1 MANELFIML
10 NILFKGLHNFALKR
24 IIHALAKTKFYILF
38 FIVTAFLYNSKKL
51 YMCIFDGYPLTMTY
65 DWVLKSRYTKKTEI
79 AYEI

>member
-38 FIVTAFLYNSKKL
+38 SSFSAFLFNNNKL
-51 YMCIFDGYPLTMTY
+51 YMCIFVGYPLAVTY
-65 DWVLKSRYTKKTEI
+65 DWVLKSRYTKNIEI
-79 AYEI
+79 VHEI